1 MTAFTTEEWSRT
13 LLFNLKNADYGF
25 AARIVNHNFHN
36 PGGTKADAVKV
47 MRPLLTP
54 IGTSTS
60 NDYAMPTTF
69 GDASSETLTIN
80 LNTPLKYA
88 IGIPWEVQLKTEHD
102 VIAGYRMAAEDMLV
116 RLRGAAVNAAIAAD
130 ATIPVVSGTQAAPTY
145 VTKDTILDILSK
157 GYVQL
162 MKTGAIL
169 EFGKYRFVDTE
180 EKENTAELA
189 LDATPMES
197 DGEQP
202 AGILGNQVK
211 TALPVCGCPAD
222 IYELIINAATQAGE
236 LTQTREFYGH
246 VPVIRGFEIVMD
258 ESLNHMSDTTNK
270 HSAIYMGTRNLVT
283 EAMTDSRSEVIPDQ
297 DKYRDL
303 LRGYIVYGCAVVQPN
318 CGVKAFVTT
327 TPPSNEP

>member
-47 MRPLLTP
+47 MRPLLSP
-54 IGTSTS
+54 IGTSTT
-60 NDYAMPTTF
+60 NDYSMPTF
-69 GDASSETLTIN
+69 GNASSETLTIN

-102 VIAGYRMAAEDMLV
+102 VIAGYRMSAEDILV
-116 RLRGAAVNAAIAAD
+116 SLRGKAVNAAIATE
-130 ATIPVVSGTQAAPTY
+130 ATIPVVSGTQSAPTY
-145 VTKDTILDILSK
+145 VTKDNILDILSK

-211 TALPVCGCPAD
+211 TALPVCGCSAD

-270 HSAIYMGTRNLVT
+270 HHAIYMGTRNLVT

-297 DKYRDL
+297 DNYRDL

-318 CGVKAFVTT
+318 CGAKAFVTT
-327 TPPSNEP
+327 TAPGS

>member
-13 LLFNLKNADYGF
+13 LLFNLKTADYGF

-47 MRPLLTP
+47 MRPLLNP
-54 IGTSTS
+54 IGTSIT
-60 NDYAMPTTF
+60 NDYKMPTTF
-69 GDASSETLTIN
+69 KDASSETLTIN

-116 RLRGAAVNAAIAAD
+116 RLRGAAVNTAIATD
-130 ATIPVVSGTQAAPTY
+130 ATIPVISGTQSAPTY
-145 VTKDTILDILSK
+145 VTKDNILDILSK

-189 LDATPMES
+189 LDATPMEA

-258 ESLNHMSDTTNK
+258 ESLNHMSDDTNK
-270 HSAIYMGTRNLVT
+270 YSAIYMGTRNLVT

-297 DKYRDL
+297 DNYRDL
-303 LRGYIVYGCAVVQPN
+303 LRGYIVYGCAVVQSQ
-318 CGVKAFVTT
+318 CGAKAFVTT
-327 TPPSNEP
+327 TAPGS